1 MTQTEADGCG
11 GAVDEGRM
19 TPRKTKPSSIPSS
32 GKAQWIAEGIRAQ
45 IASGRLKPGDALP
58 PEAVLMTSYDVS
70 PPTMRAALR
79 ILQSEGLVQIKRGAG
94 GGPRIQDLD
103 VDVLAKRAALYLQ
116 IEGADLP
123 DLLEALVLLQPGAVG
138 LAANRRTAKQLREL
152 RQCVDRA
159 EAAETMSD
167 FSEVAAD
174 FVVLLLEA
182 SGNKSIKLFA
192 LVIRSVIHQEL
203 HRRLDYLEP
212 GESMQW
218 NARRFRELV
227 NLIAAGEAD
236 AAAALWRAHML
247 TTITPDLRRQPR
259 RSPGS
264 RSAGTK
270 TTTQVGLRTGK
281 S

>member
-1 MTQTEADGCG
+1 
-11 GAVDEGRM
+11 M
-19 TPRKTKPSSIPSS
+19 TPRKTKSSSIPSS
-32 GKAQWIAEGIRAQ
+32 GKAQWIAEGIRTQ
-45 IASGRLKPGDALP
+45 IASGKLKPGDALP
-58 PEAVLMTSYDVS
+58 SEAVLMASYDVS

-123 DLLEALVLLQPGAVG
+123 DLLEALLLLQPGAVG
-138 LAANRRTAKQLREL
+138 LAAGRRTAQQLREL
-152 RQCVDRA
+152 RRCVARA

-167 FSEVAAD
+167 FSEITAD

-192 LVIRSVIHQEL
+192 LVTRSVIHQEL

-212 GESMQW
+212 GASMQW
-218 NARRFRELV
+218 NARRYRELV
-227 NLIAAGEAD
+227 NLIEVGEAD

-247 TTITPDLRRQPR
+247 TTITPDLRRPSR
-259 RSPGS
+259 RRPVS
-264 RSAGTK
+264 RSGKVKKA
-270 TTTQVGLRTGK
+270 TQVGQR
-281 S
+281 SRNSP